1 MLQVLPEY
9 IPALYQRFHAK
20 KWEKFNSEK
29 VCNISYARIQG
40 KSSLIHHF
48 SNSSLLHED
57 KRCRP
62 IIFRSDGRL
71 AGEQEPFPVASH
83 VSAFALLPQ
92 TALHAAR
99 LQSARCH
106 TPQPSPA
113 VVGWSTMIA
122 CPVRCRFQCVTGL
135 TKKLLLCEAISDGSS
150 CELQR
155 SAVPGHQAMPCISVC
170 SRHVKVQ
177 LCDGCVLRSGSVPA
191 LQAWQRREWPQQH
204 G

>member
-1 MLQVLPEY
+1 MLPEY

-83 VSAFALLPQ
+83 VSAFSLP
-92 TALHAAR
+92 ADLAP
-99 LQSARCH
+99 L
-106 TPQPSPA
+106 
-113 VVGWSTMIA
+113 
-122 CPVRCRFQCVTGL
+122 
-135 TKKLLLCEAISDGSS
+135 
-150 CELQR
+150 
-155 SAVPGHQAMPCISVC
+155 PCA
-170 SRHVKVQ
+170 
-177 LCDGCVLRSGSVPA
+177 VLRA
-191 LQAWQRREWPQQH
+191 DN
-204 G
+204 

>member
-1 MLQVLPEY
+1 MLPEY

-62 IIFRSDGRL
+62 IIFRSDGKL

-83 VSAFALLPQ
+83 VVNTDSSL
-92 TALHAAR
+92 R
-99 LQSARCH
+99 Y
-106 TPQPSPA
+106 
-113 VVGWSTMIA
+113 
-122 CPVRCRFQCVTGL
+122 
-135 TKKLLLCEAISDGSS
+135 GSFG
-150 CELQR
+150 ENR
-155 SAVPGHQAMPCISVC
+155 P
-170 SRHVKVQ
+170 
-177 LCDGCVLRSGSVPA
+177 
-191 LQAWQRREWPQQH
+191 
-204 G
+204 

>member
-1 MLQVLPEY
+1 MRETGLYVQVLPEY

-83 VSAFALLPQ
+83 VSLPF
-92 TALHAAR
+92 
-99 LQSARCH
+99 
-106 TPQPSPA
+106 P
-113 VVGWSTMIA
+113 
-122 CPVRCRFQCVTGL
+122 
-135 TKKLLLCEAISDGSS
+135 KLSIVLIFK
-150 CELQR
+150 QH
-155 SAVPGHQAMPCISVC
+155 VP
-170 SRHVKVQ
+170 
-177 LCDGCVLRSGSVPA
+177 
-191 LQAWQRREWPQQH
+191 
-204 G
+204 

>member
-1 MLQVLPEY
+1 MQVLPEY

-62 IIFRSDGRL
+62 IIFRSDGRV

-83 VSAFALLPQ
+83 VSPPLFNPFNLTNVEEQYSRIMLPDCSPI
-92 TALHAAR
+92 AA
-99 LQSARCH
+99 
-106 TPQPSPA
+106 P
-113 VVGWSTMIA
+113 
-122 CPVRCRFQCVTGL
+122 
-135 TKKLLLCEAISDGSS
+135 
-150 CELQR
+150 
-155 SAVPGHQAMPCISVC
+155 
-170 SRHVKVQ
+170 
-177 LCDGCVLRSGSVPA
+177 
-191 LQAWQRREWPQQH
+191 
-204 G
+204 

>member
-1 MLQVLPEY
+1 MYIHCTRGNGVDPLHIADTAGAPSIIAAPYWKLLLGLRSHSPPLQVLPEY

-83 VSAFALLPQ
+83 VS
-92 TALHAAR
+92 R
-99 LQSARCH
+99 
-106 TPQPSPA
+106 PSNP
-113 VVGWSTMIA
+113 
-122 CPVRCRFQCVTGL
+122 P
-135 TKKLLLCEAISDGSS
+135 
-150 CELQR
+150 
-155 SAVPGHQAMPCISVC
+155 
-170 SRHVKVQ
+170 
-177 LCDGCVLRSGSVPA
+177 
-191 LQAWQRREWPQQH
+191 PQQH
-204 G
+204 AACDAAPVRGPLQHNLAQ

>member
-1 MLQVLPEY
+1 MDGRHQVICCRATSRRALLRCQKNKDGKVLEQVCHTVHETGLYVQVLPEY

-83 VSAFALLPQ
+83 VSPPLL
-92 TALHAAR
+92 R
-99 LQSARCH
+99 LS
-106 TPQPSPA
+106 TP
-113 VVGWSTMIA
+113 
-122 CPVRCRFQCVTGL
+122 
-135 TKKLLLCEAISDGSS
+135 
-150 CELQR
+150 
-155 SAVPGHQAMPCISVC
+155 
-170 SRHVKVQ
+170 
-177 LCDGCVLRSGSVPA
+177 
-191 LQAWQRREWPQQH
+191 
-204 G
+204 

>member
-1 MLQVLPEY
+1 MRQAVHETGLYVQVLPEY

-83 VSAFALLPQ
+83 VSPPLL
-92 TALHAAR
+92 R
-99 LQSARCH
+99 LS
-106 TPQPSPA
+106 
-113 VVGWSTMIA
+113 VVPM
-122 CPVRCRFQCVTGL
+122 
-135 TKKLLLCEAISDGSS
+135 
-150 CELQR
+150 LQR
-155 SAVPGHQAMPCISVC
+155 DIP
-170 SRHVKVQ
+170 
-177 LCDGCVLRSGSVPA
+177 
-191 LQAWQRREWPQQH
+191 
-204 G
+204 